1 MNNLAT
7 QMIKVQ
13 EILNNNILGDRDI
26 DEVDKN
32 FIKLLNSIRSGGLI
46 HPITIKVYNNG
57 GFKYRVVCGQRRIR
71 VFEILGLETIPA
83 IILEEPEIKLEMSKI
98 FDENTKRKSLKKI
111 SEVKTILK
119 MIHINY
125 LISLNV
131 DEQNINFDTLEN
143 DSFELSNTFV
153 KIFLKK
159 GLQKAQL
166 NDEESNILFAFQK
179 ACDSIGISLI
189 NLVKKIELLKYQP
202 DILFLKE
209 KEFITTVT
217 AKRLNNIKSHE
228 KFQEIISLFKNKK
241 ENALEKL
248 KDIEE
253 DVLNTN
259 PNFLILEKSEQLFKR
274 IKGLHKKN
282 IPINE
287 PEKVLKYLE
296 HLEILTR
303 QTNEIEKGKRKS

>member
-1 MNNLAT
+1 MDNLAT
-7 QMIKVQ
+7 QLIKIQ
-13 EILNNNILGDRDI
+13 EILNKNILGDRDI
-26 DEVDKN
+26 DEVDKS
-32 FIKLLNSIRSGGLI
+32 FIKLLNSINSGGLI
-46 HPITIKVYNNG
+46 HPITVKIYNDRE
-57 GFKYRVVCGQRRIR
+57 FKYRVVCGQRRIR
-71 VFEILGLETIPA
+71 AFEILGLEYIPA
-83 IILEEPEIKLEMSKI
+83 IILKEPEIKLEMSKI

-119 MIHINY
+119 MIYINY

-131 DEQNINFDTLEN
+131 DKENINFDTLEE
-143 DSFELSNTFV
+143 DSFELSNNFV

-159 GLQKAQL
+159 SLQKVQL
-166 NDEESNILFAFQK
+166 TDEESNILFAFQK
-179 ACDSIGISLI
+179 ASDSIGISLI

-209 KEFITTVT
+209 KELITTVT
-217 AKRLNNIKSHE
+217 AKRLNNIKAHK
-228 KFQEIISLFKNKK
+228 KFQEIISLFKTKK

-248 KDIEE
+248 KELEE
-253 DVLNTN
+253 DISSTN
-259 PNFLILEKSEQLFKR
+259 PNFLILEKAEQLYKR

-287 PEKVLKYLE
+287 PEKVIKYIE
-296 HLEILTR
+296 HLEILTG

>member
-13 EILNNNILGDRDI
+13 EILNKNILGDRDI

-46 HPITIKVYNNG
+46 HPITVKIYNDG
-57 GFKYRVVCGQRRIR
+57 SFRYRVVCGQRRIR
-71 VFEILGLETIPA
+71 AFEILGLETIPA

-131 DEQNINFDTLEN
+131 DKQSISFNTLEE

-166 NDEESNILFAFQK
+166 SDEESNILFAFQK

-189 NLVKKIELLKYQP
+189 NLVKKIELLRYQP

-209 KEFITTVT
+209 KELITTVT
-217 AKRLNNIKSHE
+217 AKKLNNIKAHE
-228 KFQEIISLFKNKK
+228 KFPEIISLFKNKE

-248 KDIEE
+248 KEIEE
-253 DVLNTN
+253 NVSSNN
-259 PNFLILEKSEQLFKR
+259 PNFLILEKVELLCKR

-287 PEKVLKYLE
+287 PEKVIKYME
-296 HLEILTR
+296 HLEILTG